1 MPDFSHLD
9 PSKRDF
15 KGEVQK
21 LGFTEK
27 QEYDLDLK
35 FVENPE
41 YQKVFLGTHSV
52 TKEDINDVGFK
63 DDNVD
68 LAVSG
73 NIKGTGVGD
82 ITPQMPLITIEENA
96 TYHFLFERTPQ
107 HEINHIVSYYA
118 YFGFVWSDN
127 PLQFSQQFFGYD
139 GNGRPIRSTF
149 HRDTTIEV
157 NEDVG
162 DFSDDGDLTLSEITF
177 YQDVYGE

>member
-1 MPDFSHLD
+1 
-9 PSKRDF
+9 
-15 KGEVQK
+15 
-21 LGFTEK
+21 
-27 QEYDLDLK
+27 
-35 FVENPE
+35 
-41 YQKVFLGTHSV
+41 
-52 TKEDINDVGFK
+52 
-63 DDNVD
+63 
-68 LAVSG
+68 
-73 NIKGTGVGD
+73 
-82 ITPQMPLITIEENA
+82 MPLITIEENA

-118 YFGFVWSDN
+118 YFGFVRLDN

>member
-1 MPDFSHLD
+1 MPYFSHLD

-27 QEYDLDLK
+27 QQYDLDLK
-35 FVENPE
+35 
-41 YQKVFLGTHSV
+41 
-52 TKEDINDVGFK
+52 DINDVGFK

-68 LAVSG
+68 LAVSD

-82 ITPQMPLITIEENA
+82 ITRRTHPCNHQFQGEVMEHPSRMLMCISSYCYNYTMEEK
-96 TYHFLFERTPQ
+96 RTPQ

-118 YFGFVWSDN
+118 YFGFVRSDN